1 MKILDTWKTDAKVD
15 ENEYL
20 SMYERS
26 IEDNE
31 NFWKEQGSRINWINK
46 YTKVK
51 DIKYSSNDVKINW
64 YYNGTLNV
72 SENCIDRHA
81 KNNPD
86 KTAIIWESDD
96 PNISKKNIV

>member
-26 IEDNE
+26 IKDNE

-46 YTKVK
+46 
-51 DIKYSSNDVKINW
+51 
-64 YYNGTLNV
+64 
-72 SENCIDRHA
+72 
-81 KNNPD
+81 
-86 KTAIIWESDD
+86 
-96 PNISKKNIV
+96 